1 MVGADFMPPLDPEIA
16 NPGFPAAFSGIFAV
30 FFIIALIGL
39 AVSVYI
45 GIRKYAVIKKAGHDP
60 LTVDAALAAKVL
72 NSDMLRPAPGP
83 GLAAGDVAP
92 AKSLEE
98 RLSEIDDLHARQVIS
113 DDERTAARAAILGG

>member
-1 MVGADFMPPLDPEIA
+1 MVGADFMPPVDPEIA

-72 NSDMLRPAPGP
+72 NSDMLRPAPGR
-83 GLAAGDVAP
+83 AAGDVAP

-113 DDERTAARAAILGG
+113 DDERAAARAAILGG